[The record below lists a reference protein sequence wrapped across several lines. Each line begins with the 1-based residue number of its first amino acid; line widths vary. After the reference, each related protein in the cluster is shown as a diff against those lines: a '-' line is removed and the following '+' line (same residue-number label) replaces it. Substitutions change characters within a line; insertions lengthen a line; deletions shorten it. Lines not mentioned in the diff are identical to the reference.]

1 MTFSNGAP
9 QPNGAPPN
17 GRPIDLAPDLADRIV
32 PAALRAWL
40 IFLLLFTLL
49 GYPVGFSILFG
60 AAGGFAWGT
69 ISAWWSIPGGAPMS
83 QAAEE
88 QLGISRL
95 GFKLPN
101 WQIRRAKRRRIYRRS
116 RQ

>member
-1 MTFSNGAP
+1 MVSPKGSSKNGANGLSNGAYV
-9 QPNGAPPN
+9 
-17 GRPIDLAPDLADRIV
+17 DMADRVV

-69 ISAWWSIPGGAPMS
+69 ISAWWDIKGGAPLPDEET
-83 QAAEE
+83 QE

-95 GFKLPN
+95 GFKLPD
-101 WQIRRAKRRRIYRRS
+101 WQIRRARRRRIYRRG
-116 RQ
+116 RE

>member
-1 MTFSNGAP
+1 MAPNNGTP
-9 QPNGAPPN
+9 KNGPPN
-17 GRPIDLAPDLADRIV
+17 GFNDLSVDMADRVV

-69 ISAWWSIPGGAPMS
+69 VSAWWSVPGGAPLS
-83 QAAEE
+83 DETEAE
-88 QLGISRL
+88 QLGVSRL
-95 GFKLPN
+95 GFKLPD

-116 RQ
+116 RE